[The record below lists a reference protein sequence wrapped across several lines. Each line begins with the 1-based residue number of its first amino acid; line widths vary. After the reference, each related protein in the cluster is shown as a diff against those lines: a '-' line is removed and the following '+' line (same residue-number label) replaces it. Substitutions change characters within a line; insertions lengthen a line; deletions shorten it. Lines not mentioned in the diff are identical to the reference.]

1 MLAFTLLNFA
11 SSNEEQALA
20 GIIAFLLILVVV
32 IGGLIVYFLPTIIA
46 VFRHHHQWG
55 AITVV
60 NLFFGW
66 TFIGWVFTLA
76 WSVSASRER

>member
-1 MLAFTLLNFA
+1 MLAFNLLNFA
-11 SSNEEQALA
+11 PNSGEQALA
-20 GIIAFLLILVVV
+20 GIIAFLLILVLVV
-32 IGGLIVYFLPTIIA
+32 GGLVLYFLPTIIG

-66 TFIGWVFTLA
+66 TFIGWVLTLA
-76 WSVSASRER
+76 WSVSGSRER